1 MKIYIYVIMLLLVRY
16 TSIAQTIYTPNGS
29 QVPQNS
35 IGTYPEEEFV
45 LKTCDYQ
52 LQDLQDAVSNGL
64 FGSSCVVIG
73 GYSRQYNCHG
83 YAWHV
88 STGGSQTAIFQYIDY
103 GNYIENTYAV
113 EAYVAGNNPSYTQ
126 TSYNNQGGLRV
137 RYGGDHSAVTTYY
150 PGLYLSK
157 WGAGPLV
164 RHSANDVPYGY
175 GSPSTY
181 WSCNYTPPLT
191 SITLDYNSV
200 PNFSAFPVSWGTH
213 TLGISYGLTPDTPPY
228 FQTTASSTVVNSQ
241 NGNSVN
247 FTFSG
252 SNNGGMAVQMCGA
265 NRYSFIFYKPSGWR
279 IAVYPNP
286 SEDETTVELQSSNEE
301 QYLVPVIDN
310 KDSNVKIDDIILF
323 DEFNNIKKSYKD
335 ILAESNKTSI
345 RFDKNLKGNYYL
357 KVIFSDGTSQTKRI
371 KIGN

>member
-1 MKIYIYVIMLLLVRY
+1 MKNKVFIIMLSLVGY
-16 TSIAQTIYTPNGS
+16 TSIAQTVYTPNGS
-29 QVPQNS
+29 QVPQNALF
-35 IGTYPEEEFV
+35 TYPEEEWRG
-45 LKTCDYQ
+45 TCDYQ
-52 LQDLQDAVSNGL
+52 LQNGQNDVSNGL
-64 FGSSCVVIG
+64 YGSSCVVIG

-88 STGGSQTAIFQYIDY
+88 STGGFQIAIDQPSGDGVSPYIS
-103 GNYIENTYAV
+103 GNV
-113 EAYVAGNNPSYTQ
+113 PSYTQ

-137 RYGGDHSAVTTYY
+137 RYSGDHSAVTTYF

-157 WGAGPLV
+157 WGPGPLV
-164 RHSANDVPYGY
+164 RHSANDVPNGY

-181 WSCNYTPPLT
+181 WTCNYTPPL
-191 SITLDYNSV
+191 SSVSLDNNNASNY
-200 PNFSAFPVSWGTH
+200 FAFPVSWGSH

-241 NGNSVN
+241 SGNSAN

-265 NRYSFIFYKPSGWR
+265 YRYSFIFYKPSGYR

-286 SEDETTVELQSSNEE
+286 TEEETTVELQSSSEE
-301 QYLVPVIDN
+301 QYLVPVMDG
-310 KDSNVKIDDIILF
+310 KDSNVKIDDILLF

-335 ILAESNKTSI
+335 ILDESKKTSI
-345 RFDKNLKGNYYL
+345 KFDKNLKGSFYL

-371 KIGN
+371 RIGN